1 MTTLFFSYSHADSD
15 LRDQLEKHLA
25 MLKRQGRIDA
35 WHDRKIVVGD
45 SLDDR
50 ISEHLQAASIVL
62 LLVSSDFLS
71 SEYCYS
77 VEMQTAL
84 KRHHAREARVIPV
97 ILRPCDWKSA
107 PFADLLAAPTDA
119 RPVTKWT
126 DRDEAWLDVV
136 EAIKKAL
143 PETASSPRSAQ
154 QGQTVVS
161 ERASLESMRGPR
173 SSNLRLRKEF
183 SDADRSKYLKNTFE
197 YMSRFFSNSLEE
209 IQARNPGV
217 ETEFTRIDAQRFSAV
232 IYRSGKA
239 MSQCQIRL
247 SPSSRGGFGAGIS
260 FSYDLSDRGNSFNES
275 LAVETDDQA
284 IFLRPLGMSH
294 FAGGR
299 DARLSEEG
307 AAELYWGLLIDRLQS

>member
-50 ISEHLQAASIVL
+50 ISEHLKAAGIIL

-71 SEYCYS
+71 SEYCYGI
-77 VEMQTAL
+77 EMNTAL
-84 KRHHAREARVIPV
+84 RRHHAGEARVIPI

-107 PFADLLAAPTDA
+107 PFAGLLATPTDA
-119 RPVTKWT
+119 RPVTKWA

-143 PETASSPRSAQ
+143 PKTSDAAREEQQPRQS
-154 QGQTVVS
+154 GS
-161 ERASLESMRGPR
+161 FERASLERVSGPR

-183 SDADRSKYLKNTFE
+183 SDADRSKYLRAAFE
-197 YMSRFFSNSLEE
+197 YMTRFFSNSLEE

-217 ETEFTRIDAQRFSAV
+217 ETEFTLIDAQRFSAV
-232 IYRSGKA
+232 IYRGGKTV
-239 MSQCQIRL
+239 SQCQIRL
-247 SPSSRGGFGAGIS
+247 NPTSAGFGSGIS
-260 FSYDLSDRGNSFNES
+260 FSYNISDAGNSFNES
-275 LAVETDDQA
+275 LSVEADDQA
-284 IFLRPLGMSH
+284 MFLRPLGMNRLT
-294 FAGGR
+294 GRR

-307 AAELYWGLLIDRLQS
+307 AAELYWEMLIERLQT